1 MNSLLQEV
9 ILSHVPF
16 LSQRDLKVAE
26 KSFSLQKLKK
36 GDIFL
41 KDGDIANKV
50 AFVNRGILVNIFPST
65 EKGNIVTGI
74 TSEGK
79 FTTVGK
85 SFLTQTP
92 SDEMIMAIEDC
103 EILVIT
109 NEQVQEIY
117 LKNKN
122 LERAARFIVEAHKIF
137 QNLKVR
143 WFVER
148 DALKRYDAFAEYSP
162 SIVERV
168 PQYMIASYL
177 GITPESLS
185 RLIANRKTKA
195 K

>member
-9 ILSHVPF
+9 ILSHMPF

-36 GDIFL
+36 GDTFL
-41 KDGDIANKV
+41 KDGDVATKV
-50 AFVNRGILVNIFPST
+50 AFVNKGILVNIFPSI

-74 TSEGK
+74 TPEGK

-122 LERAARFIVEAHKIF
+122 LERAARFIFEAHKVF

-148 DALKRYDAFAEYSP
+148 NALKRYEAFAEYSP
-162 SIVERV
+162 AIVERV

>member
-26 KSFSLQKLKK
+26 RSFSLQKLKK

-41 KDGDIANKV
+41 KDGDIANKA
-50 AFVNRGILVNIFPST
+50 AFINKGILVNIFPST
-65 EKGNIVTGI
+65 TKGNIVTGI
-74 TSEGK
+74 TPEGK

>member
-41 KDGDIANKV
+41 KDGDVATKV
-50 AFVNRGILVNIFPST
+50 AFVNKGILVNIFPST

-122 LERAARFIVEAHKIF
+122 LERAARFIFEAHKIF

-148 DALKRYDAFAEYSP
+148 DALKRYEAFAEYSP

>member
-41 KDGDIANKV
+41 KDGDVATKV
-50 AFVNRGILVNIFPST
+50 AFVNKGILVNIFPST

-122 LERAARFIVEAHKIF
+122 LERAARFIFEAHKIF
-137 QNLKVR
+137 RNLKVR

-148 DALKRYDAFAEYSP
+148 DALKRYEAFAEYSP

>member
-41 KDGDIANKV
+41 KDGDVATKV
-50 AFVNRGILVNIFPST
+50 AFVNKGILVNIFPST

-122 LERAARFIVEAHKIF
+122 LERAARFIFEAHKVF

-148 DALKRYDAFAEYSP
+148 DALKRYEAFAEYSP